1 VFSLNESF
9 SLMAKRTP
17 TDPWDI
23 AFEFTTEDL
32 LETLRGTQVRPTT
45 KMVMDM
51 SSRYPD
57 DPDVLRVELR
67 PCRITAL
74 EETDPDR
81 RGVEERY
88 VIGLLPTSEL
98 PQEGE
103 PFEIFYHNF
112 MGFQSF
118 GTVESIE
125 PIHTVTR
132 VDDYFF
138 FTAGDVN
145 WRLKILDQGN

>member
-1 VFSLNESF
+1 
-9 SLMAKRTP
+9 MAKRKP
-17 TDPWDI
+17 ADPWEDI
-23 AFEFTTEDL
+23 AFEFNTEDL
-32 LETLRGTQVRPTT
+32 LGILRAARTKTPTQ
-45 KMVMDM
+45 MIMDM
-51 SSRYPD
+51 STRYPD

-67 PCRITAL
+67 PCRLTAF
-74 EETDPDR
+74 EETDPAR
-81 RGVEERY
+81 RGVDERY
-88 VIGLLPTSEL
+88 VIGLLPMSEL

-118 GTVESIE
+118 GTVHSIE
-125 PIHTVTR
+125 PIHGVTR
-132 VDDYFF
+132 VDDYYF